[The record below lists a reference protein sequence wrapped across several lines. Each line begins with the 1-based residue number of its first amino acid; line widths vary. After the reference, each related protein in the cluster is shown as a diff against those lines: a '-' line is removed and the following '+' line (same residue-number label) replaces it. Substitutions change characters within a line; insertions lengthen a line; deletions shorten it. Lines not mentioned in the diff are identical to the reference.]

1 MKNEKTILI
10 IDDEDFVRESLVDLL
25 RSEGYRPL
33 STSSG
38 REGLAILD
46 SEPVAAAVTDLK
58 MPGFDGL
65 QFLRDAKKLR
75 QDLPVIVLTGVG
87 TVDDAVSAMKSGAY
101 DFIQKPVNPEE
112 FTLLVRRAAEHQA
125 LVKEVYYLRAEVSAL
140 RSPADLIG
148 DSPALR
154 EVRRLA
160 AQVAPSNLTVLI
172 AGESGTGKEL
182 VAAEIH
188 RQSARKEKRLV
199 RVNCAAIS
207 ETLFESEFFGHRRG
221 SFTGAV
227 ADRLGRFGEAEGGT
241 LVLDE
246 IGVLKPE
253 MQAKLL
259 RVLETGEFQVV
270 GESRTSLADV
280 RIVAVTNENL
290 ESCVKS
296 GAFRGDLFYRLN
308 VFPIVVPPLRERR
321 EDIPLIAEYYL
332 QRARAAL
339 GRSGADDRVRL
350 DAEARA
356 VLSAYSWPGNV
367 RELRNVMER
376 ASILAGDRTPS
387 VAVLS
392 RILGGPGGTAP
403 PGTSED
409 DLNLKRRVEAL
420 ERRLVEG
427 AIERAGGRKRDAALL
442 LGIDPKNLGYY
453 LRKLGLRDPD
463 G

>member
-1 MKNEKTILI
+1 MKNEKTILV

-33 STSSG
+33 STASG
-38 REGLAILD
+38 REALAMLD

-65 QFLRDAKKLR
+65 QFLREAKKLR
-75 QDLPVIVLTGVG
+75 PDLPVIVLTGVG
-87 TVDDAVSAMKSGAY
+87 TVDDAVSAMKTGAY

-125 LVKEVYYLRAEVSAL
+125 LVKEVSYLRAEVSAL
-140 RSPADLIG
+140 RSPAELIG
-148 DSPALR
+148 DSSALGD
-154 EVRRLA
+154 VRRLA
-160 AQVAPSNLTVLI
+160 AQVGPSNLTVLI
-172 AGESGTGKEL
+172 TGESGTGKEL

-188 RQSARKEKRLV
+188 RQSPRKEKPLV

-270 GESRTSLADV
+270 GESRTRLADV

-290 ESCVKS
+290 ESRVKS
-296 GAFRGDLFYRLN
+296 GGFRGDLFYRLN

-332 QRARAAL
+332 QRARAAP
-339 GRSGADDRVRL
+339 GRAGLEERVRL

-356 VLSAYSWPGNV
+356 ALAAYSWPGNV

-376 ASILAGDRTPS
+376 ASILAGDLPPS
-387 VAVLS
+387 AALIS
-392 RILGGPGGTAP
+392 RILGATASAEP
-403 PGTSED
+403 SED
-409 DLNLKRRVEAL
+409 DFNLKRRVEAL

-453 LRKLGLRDPD
+453 LRKLGLRDP
-463 G
+463 GE